1 MALEALMISL
11 MRGTP
16 RVMFMEATPAKW
28 KVFRVIWVWSDILCL
43 KKRCGENSCHC
54 AHSPLGTALAALT
67 VEELMGEAY
76 CLLKNEEECGLL
88 PLPILPLIIKL

>member
-1 MALEALMISL
+1 MLLD
-11 MRGTP
+11 
-16 RVMFMEATPAKW
+16 VAKEIGRSCQSR

-67 VEELMGEAY
+67 VEELMGVGGGSRNTGEGSWW
-76 CLLKNEEECGLL
+76 EEKSDRGT
-88 PLPILPLIIKL
+88 